1 MVRQWIAVVPATP
14 VIIAVLTLILFW
26 LLTRKRR
33 WGCLSKPLVSTFGR
47 QKMPGKHA
55 DHRHAY
61 LRVERAVCGVAG
73 IIVAADIR
81 GADANNA
88 GLGWSWTPFSRW

>member
-1 MVRQWIAVVPATP
+1 MVWQRIAVVLPTP
-14 VIIAVLTLILFW
+14 VIIAVLTLLLFW

-47 QKMPGKHA
+47 QKSRGKHA
-55 DHRHAY
+55 DHRHAH
-61 LRVERAVCGVAG
+61 LRVERAVCAIAG

-88 GLGWSWTPFSRW
+88 GYGWSWTPFLRW